1 MHIGKL
7 IKQKLAEQG
16 KTTLWLAQELKYNR
30 TSMYKIYDKAS
41 INADT
46 LLQISRIMHYDFFQA
61 LSTEFKETLSNTT
74 SCR

>member
-46 LLQISRIMHYDFFQA
+46 LLQISRIMKYDFFKDLSQELETA
-61 LSTEFKETLSNTT
+61 LPSPSD
-74 SCR
+74 CR